1 MKRRLLCLLIAFVAT
16 VSAMAQIPANVK
28 EVLKKCDEKM
38 DNPAGL
44 VVDLTMKA
52 KVMAVISL
60 NGTAKMY
67 SKGDK
72 EFMTMTMK
80 AFGQEFREESG
91 FDGQQSWDFTAA
103 ESKKERD
110 TLIITK
116 TTKAQKSEINLNMDY
131 DKEYKSAKMREKGLY
146 YEIEFSDRINPEMPK
161 KMTVKIAKDSYYLRE
176 FTAVM
181 GMGKVTMTVTKV
193 TVGAKDSMF
202 KLDMNRYKNAVVV
215 RR

>member
-16 VSAMAQIPANVK
+16 VGAMAQIPANVK

-110 TLIITK
+110 TLVITK
-116 TTKAQKSEINLNMDY
+116 TTKAQKSELSLNMDY
-131 DKEYKSAKMREKGLY
+131 DKEYKSAKMREKGIY
-146 YEIEFSDRINPEMPK
+146 YEIEFFDRVNPEMPK

-176 FTAVM
+176 FTAAM
-181 GMGKVTMTVTKV
+181 GVGKVTMTVTKV

>member
-16 VSAMAQIPANVK
+16 VGAMAQIPANVK

-110 TLIITK
+110 TLVITK
-116 TTKAQKSEINLNMDY
+116 TTKAQKSELSLNMDY

-146 YEIEFSDRINPEMPK
+146 YEIEFSDRINPKMPK

>member
-16 VSAMAQIPANVK
+16 VGSMAQIPANVR

-110 TLIITK
+110 TLVITK
-116 TTKAQKSEINLNMDY
+116 TTKAQKSELSLNMDY

-146 YEIEFSDRINPEMPK
+146 YEIEFFDRVNPEMPK

-193 TVGAKDSMF
+193 TVGEKDSMF

>member
-16 VSAMAQIPANVK
+16 VGAMAQIPANVK

-72 EFMTMTMK
+72 EFMT
-80 AFGQEFREESG
+80 
-91 FDGQQSWDFTAA
+91 
-103 ESKKERD
+103 
-110 TLIITK
+110 
-116 TTKAQKSEINLNMDY
+116 
-131 DKEYKSAKMREKGLY
+131 
-146 YEIEFSDRINPEMPK
+146 
-161 KMTVKIAKDSYYLRE
+161 
-176 FTAVM
+176 
-181 GMGKVTMTVTKV
+181 VTKV

>member
-16 VSAMAQIPANVK
+16 VGSMAQIPANVK

-80 AFGQEFREESG
+80 ALGQEFREESG

-161 KMTVKIAKDSYYLRE
+161 KMTVKIAKDS
-176 FTAVM
+176 
-181 GMGKVTMTVTKV
+181 
-193 TVGAKDSMF
+193 MF

>member
-16 VSAMAQIPANVK
+16 VGAMAQIPANVK

-44 VVDLTMKA
+44 VVD
-52 KVMAVISL
+52 
-60 NGTAKMY
+60 
-67 SKGDK
+67 
-72 EFMTMTMK
+72 
-80 AFGQEFREESG
+80 
-91 FDGQQSWDFTAA
+91 
-103 ESKKERD
+103 
-110 TLIITK
+110 
-116 TTKAQKSEINLNMDY
+116 
-131 DKEYKSAKMREKGLY
+131 
-146 YEIEFSDRINPEMPK
+146 PEMPK

>member
-16 VSAMAQIPANVK
+16 VGAMAQIPANVK

-52 KVMAVISL
+52 KMMALISI

-67 SKGDK
+67 TKGDK

-80 AFGQEFREESG
+80 ALGQEFREESG

-110 TLIITK
+110 TLVITK
-116 TTKAQKSEINLNMDY
+116 TTKAQKSELSLNMDY

-146 YEIEFSDRINPEMPK
+146 YEIEFFDRVNPEMPK

-176 FTAVM
+176 FTAAM

>member
-16 VSAMAQIPANVK
+16 VGAMAQIPANVK

-110 TLIITK
+110 TLVITK
-116 TTKAQKSEINLNMDY
+116 TTKAQKSELSLNMDY

-146 YEIEFSDRINPEMPK
+146 YEIEFFDRVNPEMPK

-193 TVGAKDSMF
+193 TVGAKDSML
-202 KLDMNRYKNAVVV
+202 KRDMNRYKNAVVV